1 MMRPKEIR
9 RQARITLT
17 GNYFFAVNL
26 NISLTIFTMALTI
39 VLQSTSL
46 GASPLVLNQVLFWV
60 LNLIVLLL
68 NALLTVGLIRYL
80 YSLCRKAPV
89 NQPGLLFY
97 AFRAQPDTF
106 ILTYLFRYAV
116 SLVWFAP
123 ALYCYCLLY
132 TSPWQ
137 TVPRRSWRRISGT
150 GHALQW

>member
-89 NQPGLLFY
+89 NQSPY
-97 AFRAQPDTF
+97 AFWESALQ
-106 ILTYLFRYAV
+106 
-116 SLVWFAP
+116 SAP
-123 ALYCYCLLY
+123 PTQSGRRRLHKNNPHNQSHPFLLY
-132 TSPWQ
+132 H
-137 TVPRRSWRRISGT
+137 RSDIRQNDKTEGVLLHTPAQS
-150 GHALQW
+150 

>member
-80 YSLCRKAPV
+80 YSLFAKKNPSYS
-89 NQPGLLFY
+89 PGPFSMLSV
-97 AFRAQPDTF
+97 
-106 ILTYLFRYAV
+106 I
-116 SLVWFAP
+116 S
-123 ALYCYCLLY
+123 
-132 TSPWQ
+132 
-137 TVPRRSWRRISGT
+137 RIPLS
-150 GHALQW
+150 

>member
-116 SLVWFAP
+116 SRCV
-123 ALYCYCLLY
+123 
-132 TSPWQ
+132 
-137 TVPRRSWRRISGT
+137 
-150 GHALQW
+150 